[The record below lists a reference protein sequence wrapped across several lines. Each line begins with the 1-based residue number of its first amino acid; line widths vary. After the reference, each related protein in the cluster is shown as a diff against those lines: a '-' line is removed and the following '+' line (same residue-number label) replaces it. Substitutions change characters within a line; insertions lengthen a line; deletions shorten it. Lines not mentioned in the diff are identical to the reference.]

1 MASRQRPAHYGP
13 DLDLTQFSKPEARC
27 PSGVCGRSIRR
38 SGKPH
43 CWPASTREEADRAAS
58 SFQID
63 HSVIYQR
70 IQQAYQGQLELMTT
84 QEALQRYRPSTGV
97 SG

>member
-1 MASRQRPAHYGP
+1 LRSLH
-13 DLDLTQFSKPEARC
+13 TQIREAALLA
-27 PSGVCGRSIRR
+27 GIDM
-38 SGKPH
+38 
-43 CWPASTREEADRAAS
+43 EEADRAAS

-84 QEALQRYRPSTGV
+84 QEALQRYRPSTGIYGGCLGAPFRPIV
-97 SG
+97 ATT

>member
-1 MASRQRPAHYGP
+1 LRSLHTQIREAALLAGI
-13 DLDLTQFSKPEARC
+13 DL
-27 PSGVCGRSIRR
+27 
-38 SGKPH
+38 
-43 CWPASTREEADRAAS
+43 EEADRVAS

-84 QEALQRYRPSTGV
+84 QEALQLYRPSTGIYGGCLDAPFRPIV
-97 SG
+97 ATT